1 MLGKKDYYYYR
12 YTKCELW
19 DKIINLDS
27 SFTYKKLG
35 RLSKH
40 KLIDIYFELR
50 KEEKNEYK

>member
-1 MLGKKDYYYYR
+1 MLGKRDYFYYR

-27 SFTYKKLG
+27 NFTYKKLG

-50 KEEKNEYK
+50 KEEKK